1 MGTLSDEIRR
11 ATRDNGGM
19 SEQTPGPVSATNT
32 DSERV
37 SIRRAP
43 KLPVFLV
50 IGGGVGA
57 IVAFVLTAAFP
68 TDPLVGFGALFGY
81 FALYT
86 IPAGIVLAAIVALLL
101 DRRSRRTAR
110 EVTIEHESV
119 RETPPEPED
128 SEGDAPHPLS

>member
-1 MGTLSDEIRR
+1 
-11 ATRDNGGM
+11 M
-19 SEQTPGPVSATNT
+19 SEQTPGPTPATST
-32 DSERV
+32 DSQRV

-57 IVAFVLTAAFP
+57 IVSFVLTAAFP
-68 TDPLVGFGALFGY
+68 IDPAVGFAAMFGY

-86 IPAGIVLAAIVALLL
+86 IPAGVVLAAVVALLL
-101 DRRSRRTAR
+101 DWRSRRTAR

-119 RETPPEPED
+119 AGPAEE
-128 SEGDAPHPLS
+128 A

>member
-1 MGTLSDEIRR
+1 
-11 ATRDNGGM
+11 M
-19 SEQTPGPVSATNT
+19 SEQTPGPAAATST

-57 IVAFVLTAAFP
+57 IVAFVLTAVFP
-68 TDPLVGFGALFGY
+68 IDPLVGFGALFGY
-81 FALYT
+81 FALYA
-86 IPAGIVLAAIVALLL
+86 IPVGIVLGAIVALLL
-101 DRRSRRTAR
+101 DWRSRRAAR

-119 RETPPEPED
+119 REEEPDEPEA
-128 SEGDAPHPLS
+128 DAPLS